1 MQQPTRE
8 NRLSTASS
16 LMCLQ
21 MQPFVTPISGALEDG
36 TAVHVGISNHH
47 VAAAVAKHSLARK
60 FFDAPEYLRVNQPW
74 HSVSAPEDLAASR
87 VDDTWNH
94 VIHSGMAFPEHRFA
108 RAHAPVQGEYLFTMG
123 FADEKSYY
131 AASFETLFTVGTP
144 YLTQQFDPT
153 LEPVD
158 GDRTVKS
165 EHFDPEVHFA
175 LHWHPEETKAA
186 DGRKHA
192 APNDLHGFSGSFVW
206 NTRIAEFEAAGEE
219 WSPGVA
225 RLTGIAWGWDT
236 SDRPA
241 IQALAALGVGGHV
254 SSPAREVLACT
265 SRPSSC

>member
-36 TAVHVGISNHH
+36 TAVHVGSGGYVEFQRQRFLLSNHH

-108 RAHAPVQGEYLFTMG
+108 RARPFKASICLLWGSPTRSLTM
-123 FADEKSYY
+123 
-131 AASFETLFTVGTP
+131 
-144 YLTQQFDPT
+144 Q
-153 LEPVD
+153 
-158 GDRTVKS
+158 R
-165 EHFDPEVHFA
+165 
-175 LHWHPEETKAA
+175 
-186 DGRKHA
+186 
-192 APNDLHGFSGSFVW
+192 
-206 NTRIAEFEAAGEE
+206 
-219 WSPGVA
+219 
-225 RLTGIAWGWDT
+225 
-236 SDRPA
+236 
-241 IQALAALGVGGHV
+241 
-254 SSPAREVLACT
+254 VL
-265 SRPSSC
+265 RPSSQSEPRI